1 MKIEDINSIISTL
14 GTVANSARIGDFDQE
29 LSKALV
35 FQNQKL
41 SDDSKIGSVEE
52 FRDKLIKYGSYAFLN
67 ILNAEKINEKI
78 EQKRQE
84 LKELLGLNDTKNLSK
99 DKIADL
105 NKILEDSLDD
115 YKKELLAK
123 FQNNA
128 ILEKAQN
135 INSKNNSSNFTL
147 SGLISL
153 V

>member
-35 FQNQKL
+35 SQNQKL

-52 FRDKLIKYGSYAFLN
+52 FRDRLTKYGSYAFLN

-147 SGLISL
+147 FDLISL
-153 V
+153 I

>member
-35 FQNQKL
+35 SQNQKL

-52 FRDKLIKYGSYAFLN
+52 FRDKLTKYGSYAFLN

-99 DKIADL
+99 DKIAYL

-123 FQNNA
+123 LQNNA

-135 INSKNNSSNFTL
+135 INSKNNLSNFTL
-147 SGLISL
+147 SDLISL

>member
-35 FQNQKL
+35 SQNQKL

-52 FRDKLIKYGSYAFLN
+52 FRDRLTKYGSYAFLN

-135 INSKNNSSNFTL
+135 INSKNNLSNFTL
-147 SGLISL
+147 SDLISL

>member
-52 FRDKLIKYGSYAFLN
+52 FRDKLTKYGSYAFLN

-84 LKELLGLNDTKNLSK
+84 LKELLGLNDIKNLSK

>member
-35 FQNQKL
+35 SQNQKL

-52 FRDKLIKYGSYAFLN
+52 FRDKLTKYGSYAFLN

-123 FQNNA
+123 LQNNA

-135 INSKNNSSNFTL
+135 INSKNNLSNFTL
-147 SGLISL
+147 SDLISL